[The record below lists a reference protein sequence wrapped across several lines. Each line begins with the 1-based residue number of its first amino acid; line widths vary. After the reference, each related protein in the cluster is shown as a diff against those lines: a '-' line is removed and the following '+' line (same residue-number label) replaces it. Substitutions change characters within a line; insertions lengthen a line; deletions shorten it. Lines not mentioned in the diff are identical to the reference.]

1 MTYYRVT
8 LCIDEFFDIKYVY
21 TNWILFFQGLNYK
34 KNYQIHL
41 KSTSG
46 SINVLLV
53 NKDTEETSPVVVQVP
68 PPQDDPQNQNI
79 DPDPKNTGKQ
89 GKVGISH

>member
-1 MTYYRVT
+1 MFT
-8 LCIDEFFDIKYVY
+8 K
-21 TNWILFFQGLNYK
+21 WIFFQGLNYK

-79 DPDPKNTGKQ
+79 DPDPKNMGKQ
-89 GKVGISH
+89 GKVGISR